1 MTTLIHDLRYGLR
14 MLAKNPGFT
23 LVAVLT
29 LALGI
34 GANTAIFSVV
44 NAVLLRPLPYPH
56 SDRLVTIWM
65 TIPEMGY
72 SGPGAV
78 CDPDYREWES
88 QNRVFDGIAAFH
100 GQTANLTGSGVP
112 ERLQGAEVTA
122 SLFPLLGAAPVLGR
136 TFRTEDQEP
145 GHESVVLL
153 SHNLW
158 KRRFGADPAALGK
171 GLTMD
176 GKPFTVAGVM
186 PSGFEFPNQTEFW
199 SPLVLSNDCSNAFDQ
214 VVARLK
220 PGITLD
226 RARNDLAVI
235 SRRLALEHHRDS
247 GEPMGLVLLKDEM
260 VSNLRLA
267 LLILLGA
274 VGLVLLIACANVASL
289 LLARATA
296 RQREVAI
303 RKALG
308 ASRGRIA
315 CQMLTESV
323 LLGILGGGLGL
334 LLAVWGRETLV
345 SLLPRT
351 VMYPGVINRM
361 ISVTID
367 PWVLSFTVMI
377 SLATGLIFGLAP
389 ALQASRGETHTA
401 LKESGTTYS
410 AGIRLRSTRSLF
422 VVGELA
428 LTVVLLV
435 SAGLLS
441 KSLLHLMNVK
451 PGFDPENVLTMN
463 LVLPPAKYQT
473 EVQMRSFHDAMLERV
488 SALPGVRAAG
498 TISYGLPLGG
508 GGLAGDFTIE
518 GQHAPAPGV
527 VASKLVVSPGYFRG
541 MGISLLHGRLIAG
554 RDASQSE
561 PVVVVSESFARRF
574 WPGGQALGHKLQP
587 GFSGSPWY
595 SIVGVVSDVRERGLA
610 KTPPLALYF
619 PYAQAPK
626 SFLMSFMTLVVRTS
640 TSSPLAVTNAVRSA
654 VQSVDPDMPVF
665 DVASMEQLVERSVS
679 APRFNATLLGCFAA
693 LALILATVGIY
704 GAVSYSVTQRT
715 HEIGIRMALG
725 AERDDVLSLI
735 VRQGMVLTLI
745 GVGIGVLGALALTR
759 FLSSL
764 LYAVKPTDPLTFVA
778 VAFILSIVSLLASYI
793 PARRA
798 TKVDPM
804 VALRYE

>member
-1 MTTLIHDLRYGLR
+1 MTALIQDLRYGLR

-23 LVAVLT
+23 AIAILT

-44 NAVLLRPLPYPH
+44 NAVLLRPLPYPD
-56 SDRLVTIWM
+56 SNRLVTFWM

-100 GQTANLTGSGVP
+100 GQTANLTGSGIP

-122 SLFPLLGAAPVLGR
+122 SLFPLLGAAPVVGR
-136 TFRTEDQEP
+136 NLLPGDQVP
-145 GHESVVLL
+145 GHENVVVL
-153 SHNLW
+153 SHQLW
-158 KRRFGADPAALGK
+158 GRRFGADPAVVGK
-171 GLTMD
+171 SITLD
-176 GKPFTVAGVM
+176 GKPFIVAGVM
-186 PSGFEFPNQTEFW
+186 AAGFEFPNQTEFW

-220 PGITLD
+220 PGVTPE

-235 SRRLALEHHRDS
+235 SRRLALDRHQNP
-247 GEPMGLVLLKDEM
+247 GEAMDVILLKDEM
-260 VSNLRLA
+260 VSYLRLA

-274 VGLVLLIACANVASL
+274 VGLVLLIACANVAGL

-296 RQREVAI
+296 RQREISI

-308 ASRGRIA
+308 ASRGRIT
-315 CQMLTESV
+315 CQLLTESV

-334 LLAVWGRETLV
+334 VLAVWGRETLI
-345 SLLPRT
+345 SMLPQT
-351 VMYPGVINRM
+351 VMHPGVISRM
-361 ISVTID
+361 VSVTID
-367 PWVLSFTVMI
+367 PWVLSFTALI
-377 SLATGLIFGLAP
+377 SLATGAIFGLAP
-389 ALQASRGETHTA
+389 ALQVSRGEAHTG
-401 LKESGTTYS
+401 LKESGTAHS
-410 AGIRLRSTRSLF
+410 AGIRLRSARNLF

-435 SAGLLS
+435 SAGLLI
-441 KSLLHLMNVK
+441 KSLLHLMDVK

-473 EVQMRSFHDAMLERV
+473 EVQMRGFHDAMLEKV
-488 SALPGVRAAG
+488 GGLPGVRAAG

-508 GGLAGDFTIE
+508 SGLAGDFTIE
-518 GQHAPAPGV
+518 GQAAPPKGV

-541 MGISLLHGRLIAG
+541 MGISLLQGRLIAD
-554 RDASQSE
+554 RDASQSA
-561 PVVVVSESFARRF
+561 PVVVVSESFAKQF
-574 WPGGQALGHKLQP
+574 WPGGQTLGHKLQP

-595 SIVGVVSDVRERGLA
+595 SIVGIVSDVRERGLA
-610 KTPPLALYF
+610 ATPPLALYF
-619 PYAQAPK
+619 PYAQAPR

-640 TSSPLAVTNAVRSA
+640 TTSPLAATNAVRGA
-654 VQSVDPDMPVF
+654 VQAVDPDMPVF
-665 DVASMEQLVERSVS
+665 EVASMEQLVEKSVS
-679 APRFNATLLGCFAA
+679 APRFNATLLGCFAV
-693 LALILATVGIY
+693 LALILAAVGIY
-704 GAVSYSVTQRT
+704 GTVSFAVTQRT

-725 AERDDVLSLI
+725 AERSDVLRLI
-735 VRQGMVLTLI
+735 VRQGMVLTTI
-745 GVGIGVLGALALTR
+745 GVGIGVVAALAVTR
-759 FLSSL
+759 FLSTL
-764 LYAVKPTDPLTFVA
+764 LFAVKPTDTLTFVA
-778 VAFILSIVSLLASYI
+778 VALVLSAVSFLASYI

-798 TKVDPM
+798 TKVDPI